1 MFLSYWYGILFFI
14 LLPVLCTA
22 AFSCHIFIQESIEMV
37 NRIPSYS
44 IAIRTLGTSGEKFR
58 SELESICTQT
68 VQPERVLVYIAE
80 GYTRPDFTVGKEEY
94 MWVKKGMVAQR
105 ALKYDEIASDC
116 ILMLD
121 DDVELSPDSAER
133 MLKALEEYGADAVG
147 ADVFRNHKMSFLVKV
162 YAGVV
167 NLVFP
172 HRSSNWAFKVR
183 RNGSFSYN
191 NLPSK
196 HFYWS
201 QSCGGPV
208 VLFRKESF
216 LKFQP
221 ENELWL
227 ESLGFPY
234 GEDQLESYKFFLN
247 GGRLGVLYNAGVTNL
262 DAKSSSGA
270 FRKSA
275 EHIYVRTKASLMIW
289 YRSLYRN
296 GKDTAASRFAA
307 ALAFGFKA
315 FWLSFV
321 MCGAAVVKWDSRFIS
336 SYFKGLRDGW
346 KAVHSPEFKSLPP
359 YFIEK

>member
-1 MFLSYWYGILFFI
+1 
-14 LLPVLCTA
+14 
-22 AFSCHIFIQESIEMV
+22 MV

-58 SELESICTQT
+58 SELESICAQT

-80 GYTRPDFTVGKEEY
+80 GYIRPDFTVGKEEY

-105 ALKYDEIASDC
+105 ALKYDEIASEC

-133 MLKALEEYGADAVG
+133 MLKSMEEYGADAVG
-147 ADVFRNHKMSFLVKV
+147 ADVFRNHKMNFPVKV
-162 YAGVV
+162 YAGIV

-172 HRSSNWAFKVR
+172 HWGSKWAFKVR
-183 RNGSFSYN
+183 HNGSFSYN
-191 NLPSK
+191 NRPAK
-196 HFYWS
+196 PFHWS
-201 QSCGGPV
+201 QSCGGPA
-208 VLFRKESF
+208 VLWRKDALARTRFEDEMWLDGLGF
-216 LKFQP
+216 AYGDDL
-221 ENELWL
+221 L
-227 ESLGFPY
+227 ESHKLHF
-234 GEDQLESYKFFLN
+234 N
-247 GGRLGVLYNAGVTNL
+247 GGRLGVLYDAGVINL

-275 EHIYVRTKASLMIW
+275 EHIYVRTKASFMIW

-296 GKDTAASRFAA
+296 GKDTAASRFVA

-336 SYFKGLRDGW
+336 SYLKGLRDGW
-346 KAVHSPEFKSLPP
+346 KVVHSPEFKSLPP